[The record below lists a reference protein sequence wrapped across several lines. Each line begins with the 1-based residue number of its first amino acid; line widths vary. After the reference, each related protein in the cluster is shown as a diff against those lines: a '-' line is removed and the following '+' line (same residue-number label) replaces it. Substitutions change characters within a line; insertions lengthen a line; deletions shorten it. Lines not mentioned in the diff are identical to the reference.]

1 MSEPI
6 RPGSPEAE
14 IVTEEER
21 MFARVQARV
30 ALGDQDKGP
39 QIGVADI
46 DEQLISVRDAI
57 GEARAEDLPPLVEE
71 MTRLAALRGQI
82 GGSRNLPIDPTSPYF
97 AHMALCE
104 RGKSRDVLVGK
115 RGFIDR
121 ESGVQIV
128 DWRNAPISQIYYRYE
143 EGDDY
148 DEEIG
153 GRQLSGL
160 VELRRNVSIARGRLR
175 RIGAPQGTFVRDS
188 EGVWHAAVG
197 QAAPVLQGG
206 QGTASRAAAAPAAKG
221 TLGVHHGPS
230 QRADKHLPEI
240 AALID
245 AEQFELITQPQSGL
259 LVIQG
264 GAGSGKTTV
273 ALHRIAYLMYEGG
286 RRFSPKRIL
295 FVVPSRALERYVAE
309 VLPSLGVEGVPVVT
323 YEGWARKTRQKM
335 IRGSSGK
342 YNPDAPEAAARL
354 KKHPGLLEVLEQYA
368 ADHHAEVDAGLEEAV
383 RGLEGGEAVMAQW
396 RAASERPLV
405 SRLRGLWSW
414 LRGAPAGLPA
424 QTRTA
429 AESAAARLGKRADDI
444 VAHWSEVM
452 TDRPR
457 LRAVFASWDDVTQ
470 ADIERLVQWCVR
482 QQDSFDEDATD
493 MDGEPIATAD
503 GRALDEED
511 PRGRFDPEDDPIL
524 LRLVQLMRGGL
535 VNKEGNRVEYEHVAI
550 DEAQDRAAIEV
561 KVLLEAT
568 AMHGDDPSARSV
580 TIAGDTAQR
589 LVFDNN
595 FDGWESLLAYTGHA
609 GAVVKQLDLSYRSTA
624 EVMELA
630 REILGPELRPTAPI
644 IARNGAPVEL
654 HAFGDIGE
662 AVAFLADALRSLA
675 LREPTASVALIA
687 RYSEQAEA
695 YYQGLERAEVP
706 ALRRVKRQEFSFA
719 PGVDVTDVTQVKGL
733 EFDYVVMLDVTA
745 QSYPTSVESRHMMHI
760 AATRAAHQ
768 LWLVVPGE
776 PSPLLPED
784 MVRAEL

>member
-1 MSEPI
+1 MSEPV
-6 RPGSPEAE
+6 RPGTPFAK
-14 IVTEEER
+14 IVAEEER
-21 MFARVQARV
+21 MYARVQARV
-30 ALGDQDKGP
+30 ALGDQDDGP
-39 QIGVADI
+39 RIGVSAI
-46 DEQLISVRDAI
+46 DEQLITIRDAI

-71 MTRLAALRGQI
+71 MTRLSALRGKI
-82 GGSRNLPIDPTSPYF
+82 GGSRTLPIDAASPYF
-97 AHMALCE
+97 AHMALRE

-121 ESGVQIV
+121 DSGVQIV

-153 GRQLSGL
+153 GRQLAGV
-160 VELRRNVSIARGRLR
+160 VELRRNVSIARGTLR
-175 RIGAPQGTFVRDS
+175 RIGAPQGTFVRDPS
-188 EGVWHAAVG
+188 GAWHAAVG

-206 QGTASRAAAAPAAKG
+206 QGTAARAAAAPKG
-221 TLGVHHGPS
+221 TLGVHHGPTH
-230 QRADKHLPEI
+230 RADKHLPEI

-245 AEQFELITQPQSGL
+245 AEQFDLITQPESGL

-295 FVVPSRALERYVAE
+295 FVVPSRALERYVAD

-335 IRGSSGK
+335 VRGSSGK
-342 YNPDAPEAAARL
+342 YNTDTPEAAARL
-354 KKHPGLLEVLEQYA
+354 KKHPAMLTVLERYA
-368 ADHHAEVDAGLEEAV
+368 ADHAAGVDRALEQAVAGLAGADAV
-383 RGLEGGEAVMAQW
+383 LAQW
-396 RAASERPLV
+396 RAAAERPLV
-405 SRLRGLWSW
+405 SRLRGLWRW
-414 LRGAPAGLPA
+414 LRGGPEGLPQ
-424 QTRTA
+424 QTRTT
-429 AESAAARLGKRADDI
+429 AESTAARLGKRADDV
-444 VAHWSEVM
+444 VAHWAEVL

-457 LRAVFASWDDVTQ
+457 LRQAFATWGDVSD
-470 ADIERLVQWCVR
+470 AEIERLVQWCVR
-482 QQDSFDEDATD
+482 QHDSFDEDATD
-493 MDGEPIATAD
+493 MDGRLIATAD

-511 PRGRFDPEDDPIL
+511 PRGRFDVEDDPIL
-524 LRLVQLMRGGL
+524 LRLVQLLRGGL
-535 VNKEGNRVEYEHVAI
+535 VNREGNRVEYEHVAI
-550 DEAQDRAAIEV
+550 DEAQDRSAIEV

-589 LVFDNN
+589 IVFDNN
-595 FDGWESLLAYTGHA
+595 FDGWEHLLAQTGHA
-609 GAVVKQLDLSYRSTA
+609 GAVVKQLELSYRSTA

-630 REILGPELRPTAPI
+630 HEILGPELRPSTPI
-644 IARNGAPVEL
+644 VARNGAPVEL

-662 AVAFLADALRSLA
+662 AVAFLADSLRSLA
-675 LREPTASVALIA
+675 LREPTSSVALIA
-687 RYSEQAEA
+687 RYSEQADA
-695 YYQGLERAEVP
+695 YYRGLERAEVP
-706 ALRRVKRQEFSFA
+706 ALRRVKNQEFSFA
-719 PGVDVTDVTQVKGL
+719 AGVDVTEVTQVKGL

-745 QSYPTSVESRHMMHI
+745 QSYADSIESRHMMHI

-776 PSPLLPED
+776 PSPLLPPD
-784 MVRAEL
+784 LISTAL